1 MNTHTHTPVQIGKPP
16 IDGLDV
22 LLAELVGDDFDVG
35 HGIDTVLDVHDIR
48 ILKGT
53 HHVHNTINSPD
64 VGQERVAQA
73 LHTHTHTS
81 IHMLHKEYNT

>member
-1 MNTHTHTPVQIGKPP
+1 
-16 IDGLDV
+16 
-22 LLAELVGDDFDVG
+22 
-35 HGIDTVLDVHDIR
+35 VHDVR

-73 LHTHTHTS
+73 LHTHTH
-81 IHMLHKEYNT
+81 IHTYVT